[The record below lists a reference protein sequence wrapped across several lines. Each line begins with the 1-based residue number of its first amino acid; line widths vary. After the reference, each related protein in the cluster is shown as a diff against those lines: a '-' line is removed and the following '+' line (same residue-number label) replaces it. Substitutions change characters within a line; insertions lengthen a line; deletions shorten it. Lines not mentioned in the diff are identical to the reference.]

1 MALIYES
8 PLFLEY
14 RQGSLDRPPIPNY
27 VHAHCEQCG
36 DRAEWFFI
44 YPLICKKWLT
54 CNFSILRPY
63 SIKQAV
69 NENTQTYQEEVVIL
83 ISHRILPTNQQGNL

>member
-1 MALIYES
+1 MVDSVLKQKRSHNDSIRTPGLKMALIYES

-36 DRAEWFFI
+36 DRAEMVF
-44 YPLICKKWLT
+44 YLPLNLQKVINMQLLHIT
-54 CNFSILRPY
+54 PILY
-63 SIKQAV
+63 
-69 NENTQTYQEEVVIL
+69 
-83 ISHRILPTNQQGNL
+83 

>member
-1 MALIYES
+1 MALVYET

-36 DRAEWFFI
+36 DRTEMVF
-44 YPLICKKWLT
+44 YLPLNLPKVINMQLLHIK
-54 CNFSILRPY
+54 SILY
-63 SIKQAV
+63 
-69 NENTQTYQEEVVIL
+69 
-83 ISHRILPTNQQGNL
+83 

>member
-36 DRAEWFFI
+36 DRAEMDFLFT
-44 YPLICKKWLT
+44 P
-54 CNFSILRPY
+54 
-63 SIKQAV
+63 
-69 NENTQTYQEEVVIL
+69 
-83 ISHRILPTNQQGNL
+83 